1 VTRGRAAS
9 FPGEGVGRARDRD
22 CRASRGETGLHL
34 ERRSAAREGGR
45 YDGSRHSEEGNGV
58 IASEPTLRQAWQ
70 RCEPMPQYAFKMSM
84 FNVSCNSH

>member
-1 VTRGRAAS
+1 MTRGRAAS
-9 FPGEGVGRARDRD
+9 FPDKGSDAR
-22 CRASRGETGLHL
+22 ETGTVARLG
-34 ERRSAAREGGR
+34 ERPVCTWSDGASGGAS